1 MVSTLSF
8 SDVANMGEVV
18 DAATV
23 ALPALLLM
31 VPSVLVSACAV
42 VMYCGPFRA
51 YTSMKETVPIV

>member
-8 SDVANMGEVV
+8 SDVANMREAV
-18 DAATV
+18 DAATM

-51 YTSMKETVPIV
+51 YPCVKETIPPV